1 MVFKL
6 INPIIE
12 GSMKK
17 EIDAENELEAAN
29 NLWKKLSK
37 YFLGGVPRFRFSI
50 KKEKDGKIE
59 YFHFEVKED
68 EETGK
73 YTIYKKEE
81 DINKEEI
88 EEFEN
93 TVSEYMKMIEHSK
106 EKKEQKQEGGYK
118 KPSRKRYSSTSSSDS
133 DSASDTINIVSEQ
146 YPVIRR
152 SSPITFFHYN
162 YRLYDKYELERRR
175 RSTLNP
181 KIKVLKVPIYT
192 PTFTLKT
199 RPFIALY

>member
-59 YFHFEVKED
+59 YFHF
-68 EETGK
+68 
-73 YTIYKKEE
+73 
-81 DINKEEI
+81 
-88 EEFEN
+88 
-93 TVSEYMKMIEHSK
+93 
-106 EKKEQKQEGGYK
+106 
-118 KPSRKRYSSTSSSDS
+118 
-133 DSASDTINIVSEQ
+133 
-146 YPVIRR
+146 
-152 SSPITFFHYN
+152 
-162 YRLYDKYELERRR
+162 
-175 RSTLNP
+175 
-181 KIKVLKVPIYT
+181 
-192 PTFTLKT
+192 
-199 RPFIALY
+199 